1 MRNNVIKLLKNE
13 DNKRDKV
20 RYNELL
26 KIYAAQAGVR
36 QVYHYQLGYTP
47 QKLENLVY
55 DMKNLFFI
63 SDKDIAVFKET
74 EQELSLDEDKNLQKH
89 LVQGNADDIQKQS
102 KEHDELTEAKKKAEE
117 TIEALRLK
125 DNLDVMEGMKFRD
138 EYPFLNEE
146 STPMEIKALVTD
158 KITAYKNYAASH
170 AEILAAENDQDAEDK
185 LYELAKSALA
195 HHEVNQ
201 DIKKELDFYRD
212 SNGRILGEHPNLE
225 YLRVKQDVFDMTEA
239 DLVKGRGN
247 AQKNISRYE
256 TQGKTELLAKWK
268 YRLGLIEERLVNEF
282 NHKFD
287 KK

>member
-1 MRNNVIKLLKNE
+1 MRNNVIRLLKNE

-20 RYNELL
+20 LYNELL
-26 KIYAAQAGVR
+26 KIYTSQAGVR

-74 EQELSLDEDKNLQKH
+74 EQELLSDDKKNLEKD
-89 LVQGNADDIQKQS
+89 LVQGKTNLQEDN
-102 KEHDELTEAKKKAEE
+102 ELIAAQKKAEQ

-125 DNLDVMEGMKFRD
+125 DNPDVLEGLKFRD

-146 STPMEIKALVTD
+146 NTPMEIKALVTD
-158 KITAYKNYAASH
+158 KITAYKNYAAAH
-170 AEILAAENDQDAEDK
+170 GKILIAESDQDAEDK
-185 LYELAKSALA
+185 LYELAKSTLA
-195 HHEVNQ
+195 HYEVNQ
-201 DIKKELDFYRD
+201 DVKKELDFYRD
-212 SNGRILGEHPNLE
+212 SNGRILGEHPSLE

-268 YRLGLIEERLVNEF
+268 YRLGLIEERLVKEF

>member
-26 KIYAAQAGVR
+26 KIYAAQSGVR

-63 SDKDIAVFKET
+63 SDKDIAVFKEAD
-74 EQELSLDEDKNLQKH
+74 QELLLDEDKNL
-89 LVQGNADDIQKQS
+89 VQGNEGNVQKQS
-102 KEHDELTEAKKKAEE
+102 KEQDELTAAQKKAEE

-125 DNLDVMEGMKFRD
+125 DNPDVIEGMKFRD

-158 KITAYKNYAASH
+158 KITAYKNYAVAH
-170 AEILAAENDQDAEDK
+170 AEILAAENEQDAEDK

-239 DLVKGRGN
+239 DLVKGRAN